1 MKSLSLAEIC
11 GAVNGRWLKIGRQ
24 CCADSVSIDSRTARQ
39 GQLFFA
45 IKGPSFDGHDF
56 LSSAADSGCIA
67 AVVDA
72 DVEID
77 DEVAGKFEGGLIGV
91 ADTVEA
97 LGALASFHR
106 KLAGDVSVIAVT
118 GSAGKTTVKR
128 MIHHILS
135 SRLSGSVSPKSFN
148 NEIGVPLTL
157 LGVSEVDDYVVCE
170 IGTNHPGEV
179 AALGE
184 MTRPN
189 VAVVTSVGPAHIGQF
204 GTVKAIAQEKASL
217 LGKLT
222 PDGLAVILADSELL
236 DSAIKTYQ
244 GTVVR
249 FGDSES
255 AEFRLTGYQADGRGC
270 RYQFNDGQWTTLAL
284 PGRHNA
290 TNALAAIAVAVRFS
304 FSASDS
310 AKALADFVGDKM
322 RLEWIE
328 ADSGG
333 VINDAYNANPASVLA
348 ATAALC
354 DISAK
359 RRVLVLGDML
369 EQGDDAEQIHRQL
382 GRELIGLKLDLII
395 GVGALGRYVAEG
407 ASQAGGQAEA
417 LVSVESAGEAICELI
432 APGDVVLIKGS
443 RAMQMERLIE
453 PIRAALS
460 TSGSGQVS

>member
-1 MKSLSLAEIC
+1 MKSLPLAEIC
-11 GAVNGRWLKIGRQ
+11 GAVNGRWLTVGRE
-24 CCADSVSIDSRTARQ
+24 CCVGSVSIDSRTAGK

-56 LSSAADSGCIA
+56 LSSAADSGCKA

-72 DVEID
+72 DAEIS
-77 DEVAGKFEGGLIGV
+77 DEVTDKFEGGLIGV
-91 ADTVEA
+91 SDTVEA

-106 KLAGDVSVIAVT
+106 KLTGDVSVIAVT

-135 SRLSGSVSPKSFN
+135 SRLTGSASPKSFN

-157 LGVSEVDDYVVCE
+157 LGVSDGDDYVVCE

-184 MTRPN
+184 MTRPD

-204 GTVKAIAQEKASL
+204 GTLEAIAQEKASL

-236 DSAIKTYQ
+236 DSAIKSYSCP
-244 GTVVR
+244 VVR
-249 FGDSES
+249 FGESET
-255 AEFRLTGYQADGRGC
+255 AEFHLSGYQADGRGC
-270 RYQFNDGQWTTLAL
+270 RYQFNDGQWSRLAL

-290 TNALAAIAVAVRFS
+290 TNALAAIAVAERFG
-304 FSASDS
+304 FCARE
-310 AKALADFVGDKM
+310 AAEALADFVGDKM

-348 ATAALC
+348 AAAALC
-354 DISAK
+354 DIAAK
-359 RRVLVLGDML
+359 RRILVLGDML
-369 EQGDDAEQIHRQL
+369 EMGDDAEQIHRKL

-395 GVGALGRYVAEG
+395 GVGALGSYVAEG

-417 LVSVESAGEAICELI
+417 LVSVESAGEAIGGLI
-432 APGDVVLIKGS
+432 AAGDVVLIKGS
-443 RAMQMERLIE
+443 RAMRMERLVE
-453 PIRAALS
+453 PVRAALGKG
-460 TSGSGQVS
+460 GSG